1 MASDQIMHVQPESLG
16 IRENFGF
23 EFGFRLMKTCIPNK
37 VSLFLAIDGTNN
49 YLNGQLWKLCA
60 GSLFILP
67 EIGEKLVTSF
77 NDDLCQ
83 LKPIFD
89 IPSKICCNVFSI
101 NLKVETNTDE
111 IYAEVSLLPDISEV
125 EIPFPENENN
135 IQNINYFTKVLSA
148 SDTRK
153 IGGFVLLKR
162 HAIECLP
169 LLDMSQPTP
178 SQEIIAKDIHG
189 HEWNFKHTFKGSLI
203 LFHIIFCGYL
213 LLIDIFLTNNQQGT
227 PKRHLFT
234 SGWNEF
240 AKEKKLVAG
249 DSFVFLRGENGESRV
264 GVRKAAHKKC
274 NIPSSVISK
283 QSMHHGVVVTALDAI
298 KRKGMFVVFYKP
310 RSSQF
315 VVNFNKFIDGVNKNF
330 SIGSRFSMKFEG
342 KDFNEIRYYGT
353 IVGVRDFS
361 THWKD
366 SEWRS
371 LEVQWDGDATIPR
384 PDKVSPWEI
393 EPLTHSSNILKSDFL
408 KHKRQSEVHEFGSSM
423 WPPTMTQGQE
433 VGQSS
438 IQSSMRYSFPTMYK
452 PNYNEQIS
460 QAMKETSTTTAA
472 TSYRLFG
479 VDLTVPVK
487 IKSPMEQIESYKKS
501 KISKIFEEEK
511 VDHIQTRSRTKVH
524 MEGAIERYM
533 DLTIFDGYNKLIDEL
548 ERLFDIKGELYMH
561 NQRRIFFIDND
572 GDMMT
577 LENDPW
583 PKICNMA
590 KEIFISSK
598 KDANTAIANNRLSEG
613 DPTLTTT
620 ILPPEINNS

>member
-1 MASDQIMHVQPESLG
+1 
-16 IRENFGF
+16 
-23 EFGFRLMKTCIPNK
+23 MKKCIPNK
-37 VSLFLAIDGTNN
+37 ISLFLAIDGTNN

-60 GSLFILP
+60 GPLFVHP
-67 EIGEKLVTSF
+67 EIGDKLVTSI

-101 NLKVETNTDE
+101 NLQVETNTDE
-111 IYAEVSLLPDISEV
+111 IYAEVSLLPDNSEV
-125 EIPFPENENN
+125 EIPFPETENN

-148 SDTRK
+148 SDTHK
-153 IGGFVLLKR
+153 TGGFVFLKR

-178 SQEIIAKDIHG
+178 SQEIIAKDIH
-189 HEWNFKHTFKGSLI
+189 
-203 LFHIIFCGYL
+203 
-213 LLIDIFLTNNQQGT
+213 GT

-249 DSFVFLRGENGESRV
+249 DSFVFLRREWRITSWNQ
-264 GVRKAAHKKC
+264 KC

-283 QSMHHGVVVTALDAI
+283 QSMHHGVVATALDAI
-298 KRKGMFVVFYKP
+298 KRKCMFVVKP
-310 RSSQF
+310 IF
-315 VVNFNKFIDGVNKNF
+315 VNFNKFIDGVNKKF
-330 SIGSRFSMKFEG
+330 TIGSRFSMKFEG
-342 KDFNEIRYYGT
+342 NDFNEIRCYGT

-393 EPLTHSSNILKSDFL
+393 DPLTHSSNILKSDFL
-408 KHKRQSEVHEFGSSM
+408 KHKRQSTEVHEFGSSM
-423 WPPTMTQGQE
+423 WAPTLTQGQE

-438 IQSSMRYSFPTMYK
+438 IQSSMRYSFPTMSK
-452 PNYNEQIS
+452 PNYNEQMS
-460 QAMKETSTTTAA
+460 QAMKETSTTTAT

-479 VDLTVPVK
+479 VDLMVPFK
-487 IKSPMEQIESYKKS
+487 TKSPIKHR
-501 KISKIFEEEK
+501 FK
-511 VDHIQTRSRTKVH
+511 VKNYVAYKVH
-524 MEGAIERYM
+524 MEGAIEIYM

-548 ERLFDIKGELYMH
+548 ERLFDIKGELHMH
-561 NQRRIFFIDND
+561 NQHRIFFIDND

-577 LENDPW
+577 LGNDPW
-583 PKICNMA
+583 PKFCNMA

-598 KDANTAIANNRLSEG
+598 KDAKTAIADNKLSEG
-613 DPTLTTT
+613 DPTLIAT
-620 ILPPEINNS
+620 ILPAEINNS

>member
-1 MASDQIMHVQPESLG
+1 MASDQIMHAQPESLG
-16 IRENFGF
+16 I
-23 EFGFRLMKTCIPNK
+23 TT
-37 VSLFLAIDGTNN
+37 DGTNN

-60 GSLFILP
+60 GPLFVPP
-67 EIGEKLVTSF
+67 EIGEKVYYFPQGHIEQLVTSIK
-77 NDDLCQ
+77 DGLCQ

-111 IYAEVSLLPDISEV
+111 IYAEVSLLPDNSEV
-125 EIPFPENENN
+125 EIPFPETENN

-153 IGGFVLLKR
+153 TGGFVLLKR

-189 HEWNFKHTFKGSLI
+189 HEWNFKHTLR
-203 LFHIIFCGYL
+203 
-213 LLIDIFLTNNQQGT
+213 GT

-264 GVRKAAHKKC
+264 GIRKAAHQKC

-283 QSMHHGVVVTALDAI
+283 QSMHHGVVATALDAI
-298 KRKGMFVVFYKP
+298 KRKCMFVVFYKP

-315 VVNFNKFIDGVNKNF
+315 VVNFNKFIDGVNKKF

-342 KDFNEIRYYGT
+342 KDFNEISR
-353 IVGVRDFS
+353 
-361 THWKD
+361 
-366 SEWRS
+366 SERFLHS
-371 LEVQWDGDATIPR
+371 LEGFRMAKSRSKINGDATIPR

-408 KHKRQSEVHEFGSSM
+408 KHKRQSEVHEFGSNM
-423 WPPTMTQGQE
+423 WAPTLTQGQE

-438 IQSSMRYSFPTMYK
+438 IQSSMRYSFPTMSK
-452 PNYNEQIS
+452 PNYNEQMS
-460 QAMKETSTTTAA
+460 QAMKETSTITAA

-479 VDLTVPVK
+479 VDLTVP
-487 IKSPMEQIESYKKS
+487 IKTKCPMEPIESYKKS
-501 KISKIFEEEK
+501 KISKVFEEGK

-524 MEGAIERYM
+524 MEGAIEIYM
-533 DLTIFDGYNKLIDEL
+533 DLTIFDGYSKLIDEL
-548 ERLFDIKGELYMH
+548 ERLFDIKGELHMH

-577 LENDPW
+577 LGNDPW
-583 PKICNMA
+583 PKFCNIA

-598 KDANTAIANNRLSEG
+598 NDAKTVIADERLSQD
-613 DPTLTTT
+613 DPTLTAT
-620 ILPPEINNS
+620 ILPPEINKS

>member
-1 MASDQIMHVQPESLG
+1 MASYQIMHAQPESLG

-23 EFGFRLMKTCIPNK
+23 EF

-49 YLNGQLWKLCA
+49 YLDEQLWKLCA
-60 GSLFILP
+60 GPLFVPP
-67 EIGEKLVTSF
+67 EIGEKVYYFPQGHIEQLVTSI

-83 LKPIFD
+83 LKPIFE
-89 IPSKICCNVFSI
+89 IPSKISCNVFSI

-178 SQEIIAKDIHG
+178 SQEIVAKDIHG
-189 HEWNFKHTFKGSLI
+189 HEWNFKHTFR
-203 LFHIIFCGYL
+203 
-213 LLIDIFLTNNQQGT
+213 GT

-240 AKEKKLVAG
+240 AKEKKLVVG

-264 GVRKAAHKKC
+264 GIRKAAHQKC

-315 VVNFNKFIDGVNKNF
+315 VVNFNKFIDGVNKKF
-330 SIGSRFSMKFEG
+330 SIGSRFSMKFDG

-384 PDKVSPWEI
+384 PNKVSPWEI

-423 WPPTMTQGQE
+423 WAPTMTQGQE

-452 PNYNEQIS
+452 QNYNEQMS
-460 QAMKETSTTTAA
+460 QAMKETSTTTAT

-479 VDLTVPVK
+479 VDLTVSVNT
-487 IKSPMEQIESYKKS
+487 KSPMEQIESYKKS

-511 VDHIQTRSRTKVH
+511 VDHIQTRSPTKVH

-577 LENDPW
+577 LGNDPW
-583 PKICNMA
+583 PKFCNIA

-598 KDANTAIANNRLSEG
+598 KDANTAIADNRFSE
-613 DPTLTTT
+613 DNPTLTAT
-620 ILPPEINNS
+620 ILPPEINTN